1 VVSRVGEVEIAV
13 VILVVGARL
22 LLPLAIPYYPIPG
35 ALACLVLDSIDQS
48 IFQQFPSIPLD
59 GYQSYDKALD
69 VYYLTVEFT
78 AMMRNWTNRSAYK
91 MGWFLY
97 FYRMI
102 GVILF
107 ELTQVRAVLF
117 IFPNTF
123 EYFFVFYELVRLRW
137 NPRRMGTHTVVWAT
151 ALIWVFIKL
160 PQEWWIHIAQLDMT
174 DFIKE
179 EIFGVDKTASWSE
192 AVSARPEVIV
202 FAVVLVAGLVA
213 LVWWL
218 LKRYAP
224 RADYRL
230 NWRADPLPIELQG
243 SDLYSIAKARLGLL
257 DQGLVEKAA
266 MVAIVSVVFALFMSG
281 GDSGPITVAL
291 VITAF
296 VIVNAFISQLM
307 ARRGRRWRSI
317 GVELAAMAV
326 VNLVLVLAVEAVDR
340 YATSTALTV
349 DFRKT
354 LFFVW
359 LVTLLTVLYDRFH
372 TIHVARHEMRLPDS
386 T

>member
-1 VVSRVGEVEIAV
+1 MSEVEYAV

-22 LLPLAIPYYPIPG
+22 LLPLTIPYFPVPG
-35 ALACLVLDSIDQS
+35 AIACLLLDSIDQS
-48 IFQQFPSIPLD
+48 IFQKFPGIPLE

-78 AMMRNWTNRSAYK
+78 STMRNWTNQTAYK
-91 MGWFLY
+91 MSWFLY
-97 FYRMI
+97 FYRMV
-102 GVILF
+102 GVVLF
-107 ELTQVRAVLF
+107 ELTGVRAVLF

-137 NPRRMGTHTVVWAT
+137 NPRRMGKHTVVWAT

-179 EIFGVDKTASWSE
+179 EIFGVDKTATWSE

-202 FAVVLVAGLVA
+202 FAVVAVIGLVA

-224 RADYRL
+224 PADYRL

-243 SDLYSIAKARLGLL
+243 SDVYSAAKARLRFVDLGLY
-257 DQGLVEKAA
+257 QKAA
-266 MVAIVSVVFALFMSG
+266 MVSLVAVVFALFMG
-281 GDSGPITVAL
+281 GEGTSPIAVVIEVSLFVMINAAL
-291 VITAF
+291 
-296 VIVNAFISQLM
+296 SQIM
-307 ARRGRRWRSI
+307 ARRGRRFRSI
-317 GVELAAMAV
+317 AVELAVMAV
-326 VNLVLVLAVEAVDR
+326 VNLMIMLSYEAVDR
-340 YATSTALTV
+340 YVSSAEVTF

-359 LVTLLTVLYDRFH
+359 LLTLLTVLFDRFYV
-372 TIHVARHEMRLPDS
+372 IHAARREMRLGDVEQA
-386 T
+386 